1 MSLIPAHRRRATE
14 DRMNG
19 EKARV
24 GIVGVGRMGLAMV
37 RHLIKHGHQVSACD
51 IDDKQLAKASDI
63 GAANAKTPAEVAHAA
78 DFVIV
83 AVGYDEELR
92 QVVLEVDGL
101 LANLVPGSVIAI
113 SSTAKPDTVKAL
125 DQQAK
130 VNGVAILDAPICRGR
145 FAADD
150 GTLLALVG
158 GKPNVVER
166 GRAIYRCFCSDYAH
180 LGEVGHGQVGKTMN
194 NLLLWINAVGL
205 IEAGRLAETTG
216 IDLVKLRAALLIS
229 SGASNALK
237 EWDMI
242 SFTWALKDMQIAAD
256 LADKAGLSLPITG
269 AIKELVKEARRIKTA
284 GATPKWTGH
293 GNQ

>member
-1 MSLIPAHRRRATE
+1 
-14 DRMNG
+14 MNG

-24 GIVGVGRMGLAMV
+24 GIVGVGRMGLAMLK
-37 RHLIKHGHQVSACD
+37 HLIRQGYQVTACD
-51 IDDKQLAKASDI
+51 IDDKQLAKARDA
-63 GAANAKTPAEVAHAA
+63 GAAAVTTAAEVARAA

-83 AVGYDEELR
+83 AVGYDEEVR

-101 LANLVPGSVIAI
+101 LANLAPGSIIAI

-125 DQQAK
+125 DEQAK

-158 GKPNVVER
+158 GKPDVVER
-166 GRAIYRCFCSDYAH
+166 ARAIYRCFCSDYAH
-180 LGEVGHGQVGKTMN
+180 LGDVGHGQVGKTMN

-229 SGASNALK
+229 SGASDALK
-237 EWDMI
+237 EWDGV
-242 SFTWALKDMQIAAD
+242 SFTWALKDMQIVAD

-284 GATPKWTGH
+284 GAAPNWTGR
-293 GNQ
+293 GSAISGQ